1 MAAGNRIDRNLFFL
15 SCGRIQSCHKIG
27 DSRLFKDDL
36 DIPVILF
43 RTLEWKQLITRLS
56 GISVNNLLCDCNLS
70 GGEHPFYFRYSAI
83 LSNNISSAGSH
94 FTDLNV
100 S

>member
-1 MAAGNRIDRNLFFL
+1 MTKVMRFFL
-15 SCGRIQSCHKIG
+15 YTSEPLRARSHKVRQYTKKASAKQMPICEVSMMARGGR
-27 DSRLFKDDL
+27 
-36 DIPVILF
+36 
-43 RTLEWKQLITRLS
+43 
-56 GISVNNLLCDCNLS
+56 
-70 GGEHPFYFRYSAI
+70 HPFYFRYSAI